1 MAFILILHADSEL
14 TIGDDWLVE
23 TDCSSSDSIM
33 VSYVDSRTHTIVD
46 LGWEPAIDVQ
56 VMEVRLECY
65 PADRGA
71 AGGIDQVS
79 TIGRCMHAC
88 MVLIATIT

>member
-1 MAFILILHADSEL
+1 MALILTLHADSEL
-14 TIGDDWLVE
+14 TIGDDWLMKK
-23 TDCSSSDSIM
+23 DCSSSDSIM
-33 VSYVDSRTHTIVD
+33 VSYVYSSRPDTIVD
-46 LGWEPAIDVQ
+46 LVWESGIDIQ

-79 TIGRCMHAC
+79 TMHAY
-88 MVLIATIT
+88 MALIATSI